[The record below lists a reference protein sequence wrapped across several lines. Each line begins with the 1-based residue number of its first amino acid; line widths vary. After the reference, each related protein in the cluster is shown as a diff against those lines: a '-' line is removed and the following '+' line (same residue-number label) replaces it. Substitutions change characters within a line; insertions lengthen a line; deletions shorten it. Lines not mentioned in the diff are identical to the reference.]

1 MTKHDVCIL
10 VVVTHPWFMSCSVS
24 SSHMR
29 TCMALPSRM
38 KWKMSSM
45 ARLLCSPVVP
55 CISPVLPC
63 LAQHQVYHNHCWVA
77 APRCAAAQPA
87 QPPAQNWTALTMLA
101 FPRPAAA
108 HVTCV
113 AAGAS
118 PASCTLLA
126 TATWSENRHNMST
139 GPQQGRVTGAV

>member
-1 MTKHDVCIL
+1 MI
-10 VVVTHPWFMSCSVS
+10 VVTHPWFMSCSVS

-45 ARLLCSPVVP
+45 ARLCSPVFP
-55 CISPVLPC
+55 CISPVVPC
-63 LAQHQVYHNHCWVA
+63 LAQHQVYHNHCWVLVR
-77 APRCAAAQPA
+77 PGVLLPSRAQ
-87 QPPAQNWTALTMLA
+87 QPPAQNWTALTVLA
-101 FPRPAAA
+101 FPHSAAA

-118 PASCTLLA
+118 PASCTLLV
-126 TATWSENRHNMST
+126 TGTWSENMHNMST
-139 GPQQGRVTGAV
+139 GPQQGLVTGAV

>member
-1 MTKHDVCIL
+1 MI
-10 VVVTHPWFMSCSVS
+10 VVTHPWFMSCSVS

-45 ARLLCSPVVP
+45 ARLCSPVVP
-55 CISPVLPC
+55 CISPVVPC
-63 LAQHQVYHNHCWVA
+63 LAQHQVYHNHCWVLVR
-77 APRCAAAQPA
+77 PGVLLPSRAQ
-87 QPPAQNWTALTMLA
+87 QPPAQNWTALTVLA
-101 FPRPAAA
+101 FPRSAAA

-118 PASCTLLA
+118 PASCTLLV
-126 TATWSENRHNMST
+126 TGTWSENMHNMST
-139 GPQQGRVTGAV
+139 GPQQGLVTGAV